1 MFIPLFTWFF
11 YMPGGAG
18 FLPSTVSCQLR
29 HIYDKWY
36 PRWWGLGKCRLFSIL
51 LHQSRKSVSW
61 RAFYWGDGSYHL
73 WEPYP
78 TKVVE
83 WWVDVNHQKKWHCN
97 IDRYPLS
104 CTFVLHLLQ
113 GSTLGLAWIHLR
125 VQWDVYEA
133 QIFCRAHTHTPY
145 IVSHLM
151 QLMFYYVHASHIY
164 IHMYIELCHGRLDSK
179 IAMLEHPF
187 VRKHEV
193 RLGLEPAISPQFV
206 AHFVQDGGR
215 NKDALG

>member
-1 MFIPLFTWFF
+1 
-11 YMPGGAG
+11 MPGGAG

-104 CTFVLHLLQ
+104 CTFVCTYCREAIWVLL
-113 GSTLGLAWIHLR
+113 GYNCVCNGMCTKPYFF
-125 VQWDVYEA
+125 V
-133 QIFCRAHTHTPY
+133 AHTHTPY

-151 QLMFYYVHASHIY
+151 QLMFYYVHTSHIY
-164 IHMYIELCHGRLDSK
+164 IHIYIELCHCRLDSE